1 MNQKSRITM
10 NKKPIEP
17 RPITQIRIVNKVS
30 QPTEAQIKQV
40 IEMYPNHTN
49 AEIVEKTKVT
59 AYFLRKIATQYNLQK
74 SEEFTYAVSQMAC
87 EKKNDTLKEKNLRE
101 EIRQQIIKEE
111 REKIRAELYEEMANN
126 ATKFQ
131 EDVERHNQNKQD
143 EETKT
148 WNRRHID
155 GLIVKAFKLMDKR
168 GELLPKTIKL
178 GESTIHI
185 VSVSPNKEPS
195 NREDI
200 IKLAQSFAV

>member
-1 MNQKSRITM
+1 M

-17 RPITQIRIVNKVS
+17 RPITQLRIVNKVN

-40 IEMYPNHTN
+40 IEMYPNHPN
-49 AEIVEKTKVT
+49 AEIMIKAQVSL
-59 AYFLRKIATQYNLQK
+59 YFLRKIVKEHGLQK
-74 SEEFTYAVSQMAC
+74 SDEFTHAVGLLAA
-87 EKKNDTLKEKNLRE
+87 EKKNDAVKDKNLRE

-111 REKIRAELYEEMANN
+111 REKIRAELYEEMVNN
-126 ATKFQ
+126 ASKFH
-131 EDVERHNQNKQD
+131 EDVERHDQNKQD

-148 WNRRHID
+148 WTRRHID

-185 VSVSPNKEPS
+185 VSVEPNKEPS